1 MRKPCRHQAGVRHRK
16 WMSISGVHLWVQNQA
31 VLIWHGWTMVTLRG
45 ADGRMWKTGVLVVK
59 LACKE
64 VEMHHACF
72 WGSTLLVCPVHGL
85 LLIHHLNST
94 EGSLLK
100 GFFEEPGTATQVAGS
115 FSVLLGPSGSV
126 SFPPVS
132 PRSHL
137 CNNDSEANNK
147 YNCLADGLGSYWLAL
162 S

>member
-1 MRKPCRHQAGVRHRK
+1 M
-16 WMSISGVHLWVQNQA
+16 NEY
-31 VLIWHGWTMVTLRG
+31 LRG
-45 ADGRMWKTGVLVVK
+45 PFVSSKAGSADMAWMDNGHIEGCRWENVEDWCAGGETCLQRGRDAPCL
-59 LACKE
+59 L
-64 VEMHHACF
+64 
-72 WGSTLLVCPVHGL
+72 WGNTLLVCPMHGL
-85 LLIHHLNST
+85 LLIHHLNSA

-137 CNNDSEANNK
+137 CNNDSEANYK
-147 YNCLADGLGSYWLAL
+147 CNCLADGLGSYWLAL